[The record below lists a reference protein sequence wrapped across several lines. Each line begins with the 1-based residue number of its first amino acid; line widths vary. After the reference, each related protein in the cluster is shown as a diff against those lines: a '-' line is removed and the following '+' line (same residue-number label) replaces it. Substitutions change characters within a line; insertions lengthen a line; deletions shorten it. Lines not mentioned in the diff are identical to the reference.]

1 MLERQNLIA
10 KTPQRNKTSKL
21 CILFLTSL
29 IYLTI
34 AAIVGWA
41 DKANILHY
49 LFWILAFF
57 FLLDPSPLPSQPGL
71 LESAEQ
77 NIVRYNRKPCVLS

>member
-41 DKANILHY
+41 DKAKYSSLPLLNSS
-49 LFWILAFF
+49 LFVSFGPLSVTLPTWPARVGGTKH
-57 FLLDPSPLPSQPGL
+57 SP
-71 LESAEQ
+71 
-77 NIVRYNRKPCVLS
+77 V